1 MGILKEQPRKGR
13 EATTVGQRLRE
24 RKGLAD
30 RVGGKGWR
38 RGLGRLKEGSV
49 GQRMG
54 KDGKKGKRGGRK
66 QGSYRKA
73 QKGRW
78 KGNVSDGKSSESLL
92 ICIERSRKK
101 RGIRAKARLILILS
115 SKAAWVRLTNQFTG
129 ACIVSTIGCIYEHTV
144 CVHHVA
150 MYCCCS

>member
-1 MGILKEQPRKGR
+1 
-13 EATTVGQRLRE
+13 
-24 RKGLAD
+24 LAD

-73 QKGRW
+73 
-78 KGNVSDGKSSESLL
+78 
-92 ICIERSRKK
+92 
-101 RGIRAKARLILILS
+101 
-115 SKAAWVRLTNQFTG
+115 
-129 ACIVSTIGCIYEHTV
+129 
-144 CVHHVA
+144 
-150 MYCCCS
+150 